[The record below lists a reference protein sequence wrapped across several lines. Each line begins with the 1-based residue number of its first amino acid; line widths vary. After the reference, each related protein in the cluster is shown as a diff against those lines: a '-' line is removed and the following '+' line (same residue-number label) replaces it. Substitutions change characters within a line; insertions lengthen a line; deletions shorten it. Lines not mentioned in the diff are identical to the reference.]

1 MATTKKPTSAATRI
15 PKKTASAA
23 TSKPV
28 AAKSTTAKSTT
39 TKSASPKP
47 AARKTFGKPV
57 EWTPTKRAATTD
69 VKPAARSAAKKPAA
83 KKPVTQGEANRAAA
97 KKAAARPAAARPAA
111 KGAKARPADV
121 AAAPKQRKTA
131 KAGNVPT
138 DIVERLRGEVKRALE
153 ELKAKDVV
161 EIDVRGRTSIADY
174 IVVASGT
181 STRHVKSVADEV
193 VKYAKKTGVMP
204 LGVEGQR
211 EAEWVLVDL
220 GDIVVHVMLPRVREF
235 YGLERLW
242 TVGGEDERE
251 AAFG

>member
-1 MATTKKPTSAATRI
+1 MATTKKTGSATT
-15 PKKTASAA
+15 KKTPGAA
-23 TSKPV
+23 KPA
-28 AAKSTTAKSTT
+28 AAKSA
-39 TKSASPKP
+39 AAKP
-47 AARKTFGKPV
+47 AARKTV
-57 EWTPTKRAATTD
+57 A
-69 VKPAARSAAKKPAA
+69 KPAA
-83 KKPVTQGEANRAAA
+83 KKTAPKKAAKPVTRGEANRAAA
-97 KKAAARPAAARPAA
+97 KQAAARTAARPAAA
-111 KGAKARPADV
+111 KGAKTRPAGV

-131 KAGNVPT
+131 KAGNVPL
-138 DIVERLRGEVKRALE
+138 DIVEKLRIEVKRALD

-235 YGLERLW
+235 YGLERMW
-242 TVGGEDERE
+242 TVGDEDSRE